1 MSKVRW
7 TRSCRSGSPCV
18 PYGPEQSRLAGHIN
32 NNNGNGSRFMLA
44 TILGVA
50 LIFVAVNEAAVVQ
63 EYPQGY
69 VYYEHPTVP
78 ERHVERGLVVKPV
91 SQFKYQNVVRQAYDY
106 SCGSAALTTVLNGY
120 LGRQFQERQI
130 MEGLLRFGEYD
141 KIVARRGFSLLDMKR
156 LATALGHPS
165 GGFRASF
172 EDLRDLDHPAIVPIH
187 YSGFKHF
194 VVLKKY
200 QDGHIYVA
208 DPALGNISFTETKF
222 KQVWTD
228 NVLFIVFPNG
238 FEPQPDL
245 ELTNWDLRLIDEK
258 TINRLAFQEFPVF
271 TAPLENRADEAATL
285 QRVLVDADTR
295 EPVPA
300 DHPEPTIILNVPT
313 RTYFKN

>member
-1 MSKVRW
+1 
-7 TRSCRSGSPCV
+7 
-18 PYGPEQSRLAGHIN
+18 
-32 NNNGNGSRFMLA
+32 MLA

-165 GGFRASF
+165 GGFKASL
-172 EDLRDLDHPAIVPIH
+172 EDLKTLDHPAVVPIH
-187 YSGFKHF
+187 YAGFKHF

-200 QDGHIYVA
+200 QDGHVYVA
-208 DPALGNISFTETKF
+208 DPALGNISFTLTKF
-222 KQVWTD
+222 EEIWTD

-238 FEPQPDL
+238 FEPQPGL
-245 ELTNWDLRLIDEK
+245 ELTEWDLRLLDER
-258 TINRLAFQEFPVF
+258 TINQLAVQQFPEFTIPVDRQ
-271 TAPLENRADEAATL
+271 ADRAGSL
-285 QRVLVDADTR
+285 VRVLTEDEDGVER
-295 EPVPA
+295 V
-300 DHPEPTIILNVPT
+300 LNIPT
-313 RTYFKN
+313 RTYYKK